1 MTRFLNVI
9 IGGERSSGKTTL
21 LNHLVSGLPDTPFP
35 RGVRG
40 RRSKANRV
48 YFDNALGDPESS
60 PLTSVLRLKSTG
72 YAEHAIT
79 ISSDNFE
86 SRHLITLAAGE
97 VSKNILA
104 KVSDS
109 EQTSLEVMA
118 SFSTIGC
125 VTFAAELG
133 QAELRHIPN
142 NGIYSVMQKQLAED
156 EGLAYIH
163 VSSAVKPLAH
173 IEREVIQKIS
183 SSGIP
188 TLLLVNKVDLI
199 ESDEDYR
206 EVEQLMLNF
215 ASKVKGACIDCY
227 MSSFASCEEGSGL
240 FSLQRVDEAL
250 FSLIER
256 NSSQLMRE
264 IQPNPQDPESPP
276 SSKMQQGE
284 YIVFDDNS
292 IGLDEDISIPFTPPD
307 YYKLLIDR
315 VNSLASDPS
324 ALLEEIKAIPPGT
337 RAEILKH
344 CRSYISPRIL
354 PVLIK
359 SLLFGGK
366 S

>member
-1 MTRFLNVI
+1 M
-9 IGGERSSGKTTL
+9 
-21 LNHLVSGLPDTPFP
+21 PDTPFP

-48 YFDNALGDPESS
+48 HFDNALGDPEGST
-60 PLTSVLRLKSTG
+60 LASVLRLKSTG
-72 YAEHAIT
+72 CAEHDIT

-86 SRHLITLAAGE
+86 SRHLIALAAGE

-118 SFSTIGC
+118 SFSIIGC

-133 QAELRHIPN
+133 QAELRSIPN

-227 MSSFASCEEGSGL
+227 MSSFASCEEEGSGL
-240 FSLQRVDEAL
+240 FSLQRVDEVL

-256 NSSQLMRE
+256 NSSQFLLAS
-264 IQPNPQDPESPP
+264 QPNPQDPEGPP
-276 SSKMQQGE
+276 SPKIQQGE

-307 YYKLLIDR
+307 YYKLLLDR

-344 CRSYISPRIL
+344 CRSYISPRVL
-354 PVLIK
+354 PMLIK